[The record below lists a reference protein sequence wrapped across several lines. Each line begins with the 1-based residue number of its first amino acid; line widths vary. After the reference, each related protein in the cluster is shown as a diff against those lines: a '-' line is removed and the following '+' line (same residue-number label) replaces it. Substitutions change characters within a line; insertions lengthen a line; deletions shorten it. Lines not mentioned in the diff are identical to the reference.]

1 LACGIQRTL
10 RQFCFTSARVDMA
23 AGDVEANCRDE
34 RDRVGVASLV
44 KELPPSSSRF
54 AKDMLALLLAKR
66 VWVLTAALHA

>member
-1 LACGIQRTL
+1 
-10 RQFCFTSARVDMA
+10 MA